1 MSVTHGTF
9 TLSFGRNR
17 ALGRQRRSLMNSTTA
32 RFIAGC
38 AALFL
43 TGLFANVSA
52 QVSRLTSAK
61 DRTLAPALSLLNAQG
76 KQVRLSDYRGK
87 VVLLDFW
94 ATDCGGCRIEIPEYI
109 QIQAAYKNKGV
120 AVVGVSMDIM
130 YENLKG
136 AKEAWDRVNPFAEQ
150 QKINY
155 PILMGDDRTMKVYGF
170 NALPATYLIDRNGRI
185 AASYVGV
192 LVDKDNVEKN
202 IGVLLNKH

>member
-1 MSVTHGTF
+1 
-9 TLSFGRNR
+9 
-17 ALGRQRRSLMNSTTA
+17 MNSTA
-32 RFIAGC
+32 VRFITGC

-43 TGLFANVSA
+43 MGSFANVSA
-52 QVSRLTSAK
+52 QVSPLAKAK

-94 ATDCGGCRIEIPEYI
+94 ATDCGGCRIEIPEYV
-109 QIQAAYKNKGV
+109 QIQAAYKNRGL
-120 AVVGVSMDIM
+120 AVVGVSMDVV
-130 YENLKG
+130 YENLKN
-136 AKEAWDRVNPFAEQ
+136 AKEAWNRVNPFVEQ

-155 PILMGDDRTMKVYGF
+155 PILMGDDQTMKSFGF

-192 LVDKDNVEKN
+192 LINRDNVEKN
-202 IGVLLNKH
+202 IGLLLKKD